1 MVENELASSEKSI
14 CPNAQ
19 NCRGSCHNQQ
29 VETLSNSWQYAL
41 MGAYAMTDYQPPT
54 QDTPSFDSNESCG
67 DNANDYDNMLKQ
79 SLSDQNSAYQ
89 SSIDQVA
96 NMDAIKQS
104 MSDQQSQLYALKA
117 NATFTQPKRPELSSA
132 GSPAQIQMMI
142 ANSHLDALKNYKGA
156 IENCPDDMLSEQLN
170 AQSNMGLNQQ
180 ALTQQYD
187 NALQQSITGHAQAS
201 RFPQANQFMLLQQ
214 SYTSAVSSLMPFAR
228 SHSALNANIGD
239 FQQRMHDTSSELMQ
253 LYAMHSNAQSNQADV
268 NAQMTKVQTSIANT
282 QASFSQINATCQNN
296 DLYQKSLQTEAG
308 IYRAHIEATQV
319 NYQLSQIKQDSS
331 NTNTIANGN
340 DLQQRISYISTQT
353 QHISRQYW
361 AARSADASTQYQP
374 LATLN
379 NQLQQHQ
386 LSEDSINQQMIK
398 ALNNAQ
404 NAADVINS
412 AKGCKDFA
420 NRSGKY
426 AQALGRLNTSLTQ
439 LNTHAATI
447 SNGYQQ
453 TLNDQLTQA
462 NEQMNGLQNAHAQQ
476 LAALSGCINDN
487 KSMSQA
493 QDHYAQSLGHFNQLQ
508 SQMKSQ
514 AITALNDSPQN
525 GEKRLAQIQALQD
538 KAMAAYAKAQA
549 DYAKLKAAYLEKLAE
564 IQAAA
569 QKMQSMLNSKLNAAN
584 AMTQNLSNQ
593 VSQTFC
599 NVNPMISLSQSASI
613 NEIATLQPSTL
624 KKLNQLNTELIKAQ
638 QSMSGL
644 TSQSSSAQLTQNL
657 AVINQSQA
665 QVAAVLNDMQQQV
678 NKQIAATKP
687 KLCPLLSTGVDVMQ
701 SKADNIKQSLMQARM
716 NFPSCPHATDQINDA
731 YQQVNQL
738 HSNFQQAL
746 NPSQD
751 QVALPQNLLQLRDN
765 ALNMQANGNN
775 LLVNGQTAMNTSV
788 TLGQSVSLNTQ
799 AMANFPAMPNEGSL
813 LASMQLPPLPD
824 LNSLLPNNVVIPQ
837 VTDMLNQLTA
847 ALGCVMSAFATPS
860 GSGEKMVAVSSGA
873 EIRCM
878 MGAAP
883 LPLTVLPFG
892 VNLSPGKPATLPIN
906 MIPFLNVKPFSP
918 CTNPANPLVIASLGA
933 PSTCMPLTVPWFPLA
948 TMTQGLSMPLVRQN
962 SQLHCA
968 FTAMSGMVTVVNPG
982 QDAIE
987 VA

>member
-1 MVENELASSEKSI
+1 MESELVSSEQSM

-19 NCRGSCHNQQ
+19 TCQGNCHNQQ
-29 VETLSNSWQYAL
+29 VKALANAWQYAL
-41 MGAYAMTDYQPPT
+41 IGAYAATDYQSPT
-54 QDTPSFDSNESCG
+54 QDALASDSDTSFKK
-67 DNANDYDNMLKQ
+67 NATDYDNMLKASMSNQ
-79 SLSDQNSAYQ
+79 TSTYQ
-89 SSIDQVA
+89 SNIDQLA
-96 NMDAIKQS
+96 NVDALKQGA
-104 MSDQQSQLYALKA
+104 SDQQAQLYAFKDNA
-117 NATFTQPKRPELSSA
+117 NLSEPALPDLSSA
-132 GSPAQIQMMI
+132 GSPAQIQMMM
-142 ANSHLDALKNYKGA
+142 ASSNLNALNNYKGA
-156 IENCPDDMLSEQLN
+156 IENCPDDMLAEQLN
-170 AQSNMGLNQQ
+170 AQNNMGLNQE
-180 ALTQQYD
+180 ALVQQY
-187 NALQQSITGHAQAS
+187 NSALQQSIAGHAQAS

-239 FQQRMHDTSSELMQ
+239 FQQRMNDTSNALMQ
-253 LYAMHSNAQSNQADV
+253 LYAMHNSAQSSQADI
-268 NAQMTKVQTSIANT
+268 NAQMTKVQMAIANT
-282 QASFSQINATCQNN
+282 QASFSQLNATCQNN
-296 DLYQKSLQTEAG
+296 NLYQQSLQTEAG

-319 NYQLSQIKQDSS
+319 NYQLSQVKQESS
-331 NTNTIANGN
+331 SATTIANDD

-361 AARSADASTQYQP
+361 AAQSADAATQYQP

-386 LSEDSINQQMIK
+386 LSEDSVNQQMIK

-404 NAADVINS
+404 SAADIING

-426 AQALGRLNTSLTQ
+426 AQALDHLNTSLTQ
-439 LNTHAATI
+439 LNIHAATI

-453 TLNDQLTQA
+453 KLNDQLIET
-462 NEQMNGLQNAHAQQ
+462 NEHMNGLHNAHAHQI
-476 LAALSGCINDN
+476 ASLSSCINNN
-487 KSMSQA
+487 KSLSQA
-493 QDHYAQSLGHFNQLQ
+493 QDHYAQSLGQFNQLQ

-514 AITALNDSPQN
+514 AITALNGSPQN
-525 GEKRLAQIQALQD
+525 GEKRLAQIQELQD
-538 KAMAAYAKAQA
+538 KAMSAYAKAQA
-549 DYAKLKAAYLEKLAE
+549 DYAKLKAAYLEKLAD

-569 QKMQSMLNSKLNAAN
+569 QKMQSILNSKLNAAN

-599 NVNPMISLSQSASI
+599 NVNPMASLSQSAPI
-613 NEIATLQPSTL
+613 NEIATLQPSTF

-638 QSMSGL
+638 QNMSGL
-644 TSQSSSAQLTQNL
+644 TSQSRSAQLTQNL
-657 AVINQSQA
+657 AVISQSQA
-665 QVAAVLNDMQQQV
+665 QVAEVLNDMQQQV
-678 NKQIAATKP
+678 NKQIATTKP

-701 SKADNIKQSLMQARM
+701 SKADNIKQSLIQARM

-738 HSNFQQAL
+738 NLTFQQAL

-765 ALNMQANGNN
+765 ALSMQANSNN
-775 LLVNGQTAMNTSV
+775 LLANGQTAVNTSI
-788 TLGQSVSLNTQ
+788 TLDQPIALNTQ
-799 AMANFPAMPNEGSL
+799 SMATFPAMPNEQSL

-824 LNSLLPNNVVIPQ
+824 INSLLPNNVVIPQ
-837 VTDMLNQLTA
+837 LTDMLNQLTA
-847 ALGCVMSAFATPS
+847 ALGCVMSAFAIPS

-933 PSTCMPLTVPWFPLA
+933 PSACMPLTLPWFPLA